1 MKVSSFLQMLSMLG
15 TVSVRQVV
23 VVAAKSG
30 RPKRLGDN
38 LL

>member
-15 TVSVRQVV
+15 TVSVR
-23 VVAAKSG
+23 VAAKSG